1 MFIDSDFNDNS
12 FGTFEE
18 DVRISNFQNMAGYR
32 NQSGSE
38 EQSTS
43 PYAPTIIKYDVKPS
57 KQAFRDAGVGGCS
70 GFMANFACTWLF
82 KINSYGSVDAD
93 GPQVTAAF
101 DAKAKTK
108 NSYDYTLQE
117 MVDALS
123 NAQADVDVI
132 VPYNADMNCAEY
144 DQALTDLNNA
154 QISWNAAPVTHA
166 YDRDLR
172 SAYLSAIANNISE
185 VSGFMNARDCNGATS
200 AIDVSQQAASD
211 AQAAQAQAQ
220 RDLAESQKQAE
231 REQERLRKEQED
243 TLAEIDAQNEEER
256 QLAEQERAALER
268 RNKMIM
274 YGAGVVILLLIL
286 TRKK

>member
-32 NQSGSE
+32 NQSGAG

-43 PYAPTIIKYDVKPS
+43 PYAPTIIKYDIKPVKND
-57 KQAFRDAGVGGCS
+57 FENAGLSCGGFLG
-70 GFMANFACTWLF
+70 GFLNCLWFQ
-82 KINSYGSVDAD
+82 KIGEYGSSAE
-93 GPQVTAAF
+93 VTAAF

-132 VPYNADMNCAEY
+132 VPFTADMNCAEY

-220 RDLAESQKQAE
+220 RDLEESQKQAE
-231 REQERLRKEQED
+231 REKERLRKEQED

-256 QLAEQERAALER
+256 QLAEQERAALEK

>member
-12 FGTFEE
+12 FGRFEE
-18 DVRISNFQNMAGYR
+18 DIRTSNFQNMAGYR

-38 EQSTS
+38 SSS
-43 PYAPTIIKYDVKPS
+43 PYAPTIQKYDIKPR
-57 KQAFRDAGVGGCS
+57 KADFENAGLSCGGFLGIAQCLW
-70 GFMANFACTWLF
+70 FQ
-82 KINSYGSVDAD
+82 KIGQYGSSAE
-93 GPQVTAAF
+93 VTAAF
-101 DAKAKTK
+101 DAKAKTR
-108 NSYDYTLQE
+108 NSYDYNLQE

-123 NAQADVDVI
+123 NAQADVDTI

-144 DQALTDLNNA
+144 DQAISDLNNA
-154 QISWNAAPVTHA
+154 QISWNAAPVTQA

-185 VSGFMNARDCNGATS
+185 VSGYMNARDCNGATS

-211 AQAAQAQAQ
+211 AQDAQAQAQ

-231 REQERLRKEQED
+231 REKERLRKEQED

-256 QLAEQERAALER
+256 QLAEQERAALEK

>member
-18 DVRISNFQNMAGYR
+18 DVRISNFQNMGGYR
-32 NQSGSE
+32 NQSGSA

-43 PYAPTIIKYDVKPS
+43 PYAPTIQKYDIKPS
-57 KQAFRDAGVGGCS
+57 KSDFENAGFSCGSAFIS
-70 GFMANFACTWLF
+70 GFFNCMW
-82 KINSYGSVDAD
+82 INRIGDYGSNAE
-93 GPQVTAAF
+93 VTAAF

-132 VPYNADMNCAEY
+132 VPFTADMNCAEY

-220 RDLAESQKQAE
+220 RDLEESQRQAE

-256 QLAEQERAALER
+256 QLAEQEKAALER

>member
-12 FGTFEE
+12 FGRFEE
-18 DVRISNFQNMAGYR
+18 DIRTSNFQNMAGYR
-32 NQSGSE
+32 NQSGSA
-38 EQSTS
+38 EQVSST
-43 PYAPTIIKYDVKPS
+43 YAPTIQKYDIKPR
-57 KQAFRDAGVGGCS
+57 KPDFENAGLFCGFLGIAGCLW
-70 GFMANFACTWLF
+70 FQ
-82 KINSYGSVDAD
+82 KIGDYGSI
-93 GPQVTAAF
+93 PEVTAAF
-101 DAKAKTK
+101 DAKAKTR

-117 MVDALS
+117 MVDASS
-123 NAQADVDVI
+123 NAQADVDSI
-132 VPYNADMNCAEY
+132 VPFTADMNCAEY
-144 DQALTDLNNA
+144 DQAITDLNNA

-185 VSGFMNARDCNGATS
+185 VTGYMNARDCNGATS

-211 AQAAQAQAQ
+211 AQDAQAQAQ
-220 RDLAESQKQAE
+220 RDLAESQKQAQ

-243 TLAEIDAQNEEER
+243 ALAEIDAQNEEER
-256 QLAEQERAALER
+256 QLAEQEKAALEK

>member
-32 NQSGSE
+32 NQSGDLS
-38 EQSTS
+38 SS
-43 PYAPTIIKYDVKPS
+43 PLYSFVSKYGITPQKSDFLNS
-57 KQAFRDAGVGGCS
+57 GVPCGGFLGIVQCS
-70 GFMANFACTWLF
+70 WIA
-82 KINSYGSVDAD
+82 KIGQYGSNAE
-93 GPQVTAAF
+93 VTATF

-117 MVDALS
+117 MQDALS

-132 VPYNADMNCAEY
+132 VPFNSDMNCAEY
-144 DQALTDLNNA
+144 DQALTDLNNS
-154 QISWNAAPVTHA
+154 QISWNAAPVTHEF
-166 YDRDLR
+166 DRDLR

-185 VSGFMNARDCNGATS
+185 ISGYMNARDCNGATS

-211 AQAAQAQAQ
+211 AQEAQAQAQ
-220 RDLAESQKQAE
+220 RDLEESQKQAE
-231 REQERLRKEQED
+231 REKERLRKEQED

-256 QLAEQERAALER
+256 QLAEQEKAALEK